1 MTNLEYLEKIKDK
14 NYRKLLVEKVYP
26 SAFFNHKERELIALE
41 IIAEEVC
48 LIRGMLEEKFQ
59 IYRMGNP

>member
-14 NYRKLLVEKVYP
+14 KYRKLLAERVEH
-26 SAFFNHKERELIALE
+26 SAFLNRKEREMIALE
-41 IIAEEVC
+41 IIAEECC
-48 LIRGMLEEKFQ
+48 LIRGILEEKFQ

>member
-14 NYRKLLVEKVYP
+14 DYRKLISEKIEH
-26 SAFFNHKERELIALE
+26 SAFFNRKVRELIALE
-41 IIAEEVC
+41 IIAEECC